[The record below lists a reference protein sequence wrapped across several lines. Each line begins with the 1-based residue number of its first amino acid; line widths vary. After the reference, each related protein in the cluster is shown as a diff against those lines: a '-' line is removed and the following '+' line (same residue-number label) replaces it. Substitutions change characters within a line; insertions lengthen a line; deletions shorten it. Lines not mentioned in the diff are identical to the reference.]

1 MAQSKADETQGG
13 LYLGL
18 HLSTGILQT
27 GKQCWL
33 LGKAGADL
41 YGSLCLRGVL
51 EAGDKAQKNL
61 WLLMG
66 IVGERW
72 AAMGGAE
79 FLL

>member
-1 MAQSKADETQGG
+1 MGWVAQSKADETQGG

-51 EAGDKAQKNL
+51 EAGDKAQQNL

-66 IVGERW
+66 IVGGE
-72 AAMGGAE
+72 MGCHGWS
-79 FLL
+79 